1 MATRPQPPN
10 VVAAG
15 DAVARIHDEMATGD
29 SERAAQYRRTADDAR
44 LAARR
49 AREIQRDAAESDP
62 Q

>member
-1 MATRPQPPN
+1 
-10 VVAAG
+10 VAAG

-44 LAARR
+44 QAARR